1 MSQTGPSLTDIV
13 SMMAAAETEAV
24 TMSKSHQNSGESHTE
39 TQQLDNSM
47 PQIIGSE
54 PAVNTSINSLP
65 QIPGMN
71 FPNNIGDIKDALNS
85 TNLSSVLS
93 KMSDNPGE
101 LGRVMTESMD
111 HMTPSMRDQA
121 RKLAQGGQSDQIK
134 REMVKLGMDPRS
146 MQSMLKEQQR
156 QQKSLDKL
164 IGNVKISDERKVVLI
179 TASRQLK
186 AKSVPSGSI
195 KEFVAHSVHTD
206 NPVELSCS
214 RLAVG
219 PLEGKIIKL
228 WYDPNRKG
236 KNPRSTKI
244 IGFPIAG
251 EAVIVAD
258 DYDLTEEMVSAAEK
272 LLV

>member
-1 MSQTGPSLTDIV
+1 MSETGPSLNDLT
-13 SMMAAAETEAV
+13 SMTAAAEAEVLAILN
-24 TMSKSHQNSGESHTE
+24 SPQESDIQDKS
-39 TQQLDNSM
+39 L
-47 PQIIGSE
+47 PKIIGSE
-54 PAVNTSINSLP
+54 KAVNTSLDSLP

-71 FPNNIGDIKDALNS
+71 YPNNISDIKEALNS

-93 KMSDNPGE
+93 KMSENPGE

-111 HMTPSMRDQA
+111 HMTPTMRDQA
-121 RKLAQGGQSDQIK
+121 RKLAQSGQGDQIK
-134 REMVKLGMDPRS
+134 REMLKLGMDPRG

-164 IGNVKISDERKVVLI
+164 MGNVKLSNERKVVLI

-186 AKSVPSGSI
+186 VKTVPSGSI
-195 KEFVAHSVHTD
+195 KEFVAHSTHTD

-272 LLV
+272 LLA